1 MMELSEY
8 ELGVSTRLIEQLKA
22 GVAPWQKPWNPGQP
36 TFGLPF
42 NAVTG
47 MKYSGGNVIQLM
59 SQGREDLR
67 WMTFKQI
74 AAKGW
79 RVRKGEKATP
89 VQFWKSTE
97 RETTNADGETEVRKS
112 WTARIFYVFNG
123 EQIDGIP
130 PMEAARTA
138 PVWVTSARLQALVAD
153 CGATIHH
160 GGRNAYYRPSAD
172 TIHLPAQSAFPTLEK
187 YSETLLH
194 ELGHWTG
201 HPDRLKRDM
210 SGSFGSKE
218 YAREELV
225 AEIASLM
232 TGAELSIG
240 HDGKAHAAYVGHWI
254 QLLENDPR
262 EIFRAAS
269 AASKARAFVMER
281 ERTWFRD
288 NTMLAADVERL
299 ANSIHWSIAEDEGIA
314 RDLLLNSADLLEAG
328 DWQAAKDLMTRAA
341 GFEALQKNPGHQVSH
356 LLAAVEEAHARRMG
370 TPSPTADVE
379 TPAPPARSQVQ
390 PRTRKQEQG
399 RARA

>member
-1 MMELSEY
+1 MMQNTDY
-8 ELGVSTRLIEQLKA
+8 EKEVAGRLIEQLKA
-22 GVAPWQKPWNPGQP
+22 GVAPWQKPWNPGQAA
-36 TFGLPF
+36 FGLPF

-47 MKYSGGNVIQLM
+47 MKYSGGNIIQLM
-59 SQGREDLR
+59 SQGREDIR

-97 RETTNADGETEVRKS
+97 RETVNDAGEKELRKS

-130 PMEAARTA
+130 PQEPVHAA
-138 PVWVTSARLQALVAD
+138 PVWVASARLLALVAD
-153 CGATIHH
+153 CGANVNH
-160 GGRNAYYRPSAD
+160 GGRSAYYRPSSD
-172 TIHLPAQSAFPTLEK
+172 TIHMPAQNAFPNLER

-210 SGSFGSKE
+210 SGSFGSVE

-232 TGAELSIG
+232 TGAELGIG
-240 HDGKAHAAYVGHWI
+240 HNGESHAAYVGHWI

-262 EIFRAAS
+262 EIFRAA
-269 AASKARAFVMER
+269 AQASKAKAFVMER

-314 RDLLLNSADLLEAG
+314 RDLLLSSADLLEAG

-341 GFEALQKNPGHQVSH
+341 GFEALQKNPGHDISH
-356 LLAAVEEAHARRMG
+356 MLAAVEEAHARRMG
-370 TPSPTADVE
+370 TPSPTADTE
-379 TPAPPARSQVQ
+379 PPASPAPSQAK
-390 PRTRKQEQG
+390 PRTRKQKQG

>member
-1 MMELSEY
+1 MHNSDY
-8 ELGVSTRLIEQLKA
+8 EKEVATRLIEQLKA

-36 TFGLPF
+36 AFGLPF

-47 MKYSGGNVIQLM
+47 MKYSGGNIIQLM

-74 AAKGW
+74 SAKGW
-79 RVRKGEKATP
+79 RLRKGERATP
-89 VQFWKSTE
+89 VQFWKRTE
-97 RETTNADGETEVRKS
+97 RETVNDDGEKEIRKS
-112 WTARIFYVFNG
+112 WTARIFYVFNA
-123 EQIDGIP
+123 EQIDGVP

-138 PVWVTSARLQALVAD
+138 PIWVTSARLQALVAD
-153 CGATIHH
+153 CGASVHH

-172 TIHLPAQSAFPTLEK
+172 SIHMPAQSAFPSLEK

-210 SGSFGSKE
+210 SGSFGTVE

-232 TGAELSIG
+232 TGAELGIG
-240 HDGKAHAAYVGHWI
+240 HDGESHAAYVGHWI
-254 QLLENDPR
+254 QLLQNDPR

-269 AASKARAFVMER
+269 AASKAKAFVMER
-281 ERTWFRD
+281 ERTWLRD

-299 ANSIHWSIAEDEGIA
+299 ANSIHWSIAEDEGKA
-314 RDLLLNSADLLEAG
+314 RDLLLRSADLLEAG
-328 DWQAAKDLMTRAA
+328 EWQAAKDLMMSAA
-341 GFEALQKNPGHQVSH
+341 GFEALQKDPGHQISH
-356 LLAAVEEAHARRMG
+356 LLAAVEEAHARRVER
-370 TPSPTADVE
+370 PAPTADME
-379 TPAPPARSQVQ
+379 TPAPPARSPAK
-390 PRTRKQEQG
+390 PRARTKEQG

>member
-1 MMELSEY
+1 MQNSDY
-8 ELGVSTRLIEQLKA
+8 EKEVAGRLIEQLKA
-22 GVAPWQKPWNPGQP
+22 GVAPWQKPWKG
-36 TFGLPF
+36 GELASILPV

-47 MKYSGGNVIQLM
+47 VRYSGGNVIQLM
-59 SQGREDLR
+59 SQGRTNPQ
-67 WMTFKQI
+67 WATFNQI
-74 AAKGW
+74 KAAGW
-79 RVRKGEKATP
+79 HVRKGERATP
-89 VQFWKSTE
+89 IQFWKSTE
-97 RETTNADGETEVRKS
+97 RETTNDAGEKELRKS

-138 PVWVTSARLQALVAD
+138 PVWVASSRLQALVAD
-153 CGATIHH
+153 CGATVHH

-172 TIHLPAQSAFPTLEK
+172 TIHMPAQSAFPSLEK

-210 SGSFGSKE
+210 SGSFGSVE

-232 TGAELSIG
+232 TGAELGVG
-240 HDGKAHAAYVGHWI
+240 HDGSAHAAYVGHWI
-254 QLLENDPR
+254 ELLQNDPR

-299 ANSIHWSIAEDEGIA
+299 ANNIHWSIAEDEGIA
-314 RDLLLNSADLLEAG
+314 RDLLLSSADLLEAG

-341 GFEALQKNPGHQVSH
+341 GFEALQKDPGHQISH

-370 TPSPTADVE
+370 TPSPTADME
-379 TPAPPARSQVQ
+379 TPPPPARPQTQS
-390 PRTRKQEQG
+390 RTLKQEQG